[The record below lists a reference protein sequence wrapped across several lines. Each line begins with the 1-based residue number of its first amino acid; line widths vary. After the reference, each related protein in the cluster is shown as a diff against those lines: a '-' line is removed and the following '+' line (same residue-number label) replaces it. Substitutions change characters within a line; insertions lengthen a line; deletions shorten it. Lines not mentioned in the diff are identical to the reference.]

1 MNLLLPEQD
10 FWWVESEMTTQINR
24 NMPKVCKRRL
34 FVPRRAKYYG
44 AIKWTAAIMV
54 QGLRAVKDLKR
65 YEIKPHWVP
74 GRCFKDIWRWGK
86 WGEATWRIVF
96 MAPRKVCN
104 CFFSGLWK
112 LISIVIHRH
121 PSLELQAWCV
131 RWDYD
136 RSDWPETVVSQFH
149 LVCERWDKVSYI
161 LWLSIHHFLCKAKCY
176 NFFWRDY
183 LRSMSQS
190 LYMAGI
196 MIGSFVSGLLSG
208 QSNHTK
214 RCCVVVN
221 RDIPLFVIL
230 NLNSPQID
238 LAGGGSLCS
247 QWVLNTKY

>member
-74 GRCFKDIWRWGK
+74 GRCFKHFWRWGK
-86 WGEATWRIVF
+86 WGEATWRIAY
-96 MAPRKVCN
+96 MTPRKVCI
-104 CFFSGLWK
+104 CFFSGLCK
-112 LISIVIHRH
+112 FISIEMHCY

-149 LVCERWDKVSYI
+149 LVCERWDKVSYHGCQSNVTI
-161 LWLSIHHFLCKAKCY
+161 SL
-176 NFFWRDY
+176 RDY

-208 QSNHTK
+208 VNAISQSF
-214 RCCVVVN
+214 VV
-221 RDIPLFVIL
+221 LL
-230 NLNSPQID
+230 
-238 LAGGGSLCS
+238 
-247 QWVLNTKY
+247 

>member
-74 GRCFKDIWRWGK
+74 GRCFKHFWSWGK
-86 WGEATWRIVF
+86 WGEATWRIAC
-96 MAPRKVCN
+96 MTPRKVCI

-112 LISIVIHRH
+112 LIFIEMPCY

-149 LVCERWDKVSYI
+149 LVCDR
-161 LWLSIHHFLCKAKCY
+161 
-176 NFFWRDY
+176 
-183 LRSMSQS
+183 
-190 LYMAGI
+190 
-196 MIGSFVSGLLSG
+196 
-208 QSNHTK
+208 
-214 RCCVVVN
+214 
-221 RDIPLFVIL
+221 
-230 NLNSPQID
+230 
-238 LAGGGSLCS
+238 
-247 QWVLNTKY
+247 